1 MATTN
6 PLSVVLITYN
16 EEKHIAD
23 AVKSAQFANE
33 ILVLD
38 SGSTD
43 RTCQIAAALGAKVEQ
58 QEWLG
63 FGKQKQR
70 AVALSENDWVF
81 VLDADERITKA
92 LQEEIIQVLETPQ
105 YSAYFVPRLNYFWG
119 KPIRHGG
126 LYPDSTIRLFD
137 RRKAHFDDAPVH
149 ESVHTAEKTGTLA
162 SPMEHLAYESIE
174 AFITKQNRYSTLH
187 HKKPNRLKALF
198 NPCWTFFKLYIIKR
212 GFLDGWDGFV
222 IARLYAQYTF
232 WKYVK

>member
-6 PLSVVLITYN
+6 PLSVVIIVYN
-16 EEKHIAD
+16 EEKHIAE
-23 AVKSAQFANE
+23 AVRSAQFADE

-43 RTCQIAAALGAKVEQ
+43 RTYEIAAALGARVELQ
-58 QEWLG
+58 TWLG

-70 AVALSENDWVF
+70 AVELATHDWIF
-81 VLDADERITKA
+81 VLDADERITEA
-92 LQEEIIQVLETPQ
+92 LQKEIERVLDTPG

-137 RRKAHFDDAPVH
+137 RRKAHFNELPVH
-149 ESVHTAEKTGTLA
+149 ESVQTEEKTGTLV
-162 SPMEHLAYESIE
+162 SHMEHLAYESID
-174 AFITKQNRYSTLH
+174 AFIAKQNRYSTLH
-187 HKKPNRLKALF
+187 HKKRSRLKAVF
-198 NPCWTFFKLYIIKR
+198 NPSWTFFKLYVIKR